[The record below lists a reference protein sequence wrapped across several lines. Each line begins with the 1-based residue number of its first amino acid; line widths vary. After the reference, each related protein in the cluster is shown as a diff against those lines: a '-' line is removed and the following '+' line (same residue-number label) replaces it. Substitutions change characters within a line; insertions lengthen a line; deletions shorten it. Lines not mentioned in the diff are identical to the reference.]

1 VAGLDSRP
9 PGSAPD
15 ASARPQDLRT
25 LAETLPM
32 LDSDVAARAL
42 VTFWDGAYEY
52 RRLFAETW
60 GTFLLVLV
68 AAGGG
73 VVGALPV
80 GGDITLLMKVLAPG
94 LMVVAIIYFMGTVS
108 GAHINPAVTL
118 AFAARGHFPWRRV
131 PGYLIAQVVG
141 AVLASLVLEWLYG
154 GIGNGRTVP
163 AAGIEPWVAV
173 VTEVLL
179 TLGLLS
185 VVFGTA
191 DGPRNVGH
199 NSALAIGFYV
209 ALAGMWAAAI
219 DGASMNPARSFGP
232 DLVAL
237 DLSQTWIYVVGP
249 IVGALAAVLFD
260 RLVHG
265 PPAEAGRAAAQGLLA
280 SDDPDA
286 L

>member
-1 VAGLDSRP
+1 MTGPPDPAGGGRP
-9 PGSAPD
+9 LHS
-15 ASARPQDLRT
+15 
-25 LAETLPM
+25 LAQTLPG
-32 LDSDVAARAL
+32 LEADLAARSL
-42 VTFWDGAYEY
+42 LMFWDGSYEY
-52 RRLFAETW
+52 RRLFAEAW

-80 GGDITLLMKVLAPG
+80 GGDVTLLMKVLAPG

-131 PGYLIAQVVG
+131 PGYLVAQLIG
-141 AVLASLVLEWLYG
+141 ALLAAIVLEWLYG
-154 GIGNGRTVP
+154 GIANGRTAP
-163 AAGIEPWVAV
+163 GQGIEPWVAV
-173 VTEVLL
+173 MTEVLL

-209 ALAGMWAAAI
+209 ALAGMWAAPI
-219 DGASMNPARSFGP
+219 DGASMNPARTLGP
-232 DLVAL
+232 DLVAG
-237 DLSQTWIYVVGP
+237 DLSQTWIYIVGP
-249 IVGALAAVLFD
+249 IVGALVAVLVD

-265 PPAEAGRAAAQGLLA
+265 KPSEAGREAAQGLLG
-280 SDDPDA
+280 SEDPAA